1 MAEHIT
7 YGPDGFDPEA
17 GDGNVVD
24 RFEIEVPEAVAEETP
39 LAERVEALEAVLSP
53 E

>member
-7 YGPDGFDPEA
+7 YGPEGFDAELD
-17 GDGNVVD
+17 DGNVVE
-24 RFEIEVPEAVAEETP
+24 RFEIEVPAAVAEETP
-39 LAERVEALEAVLSP
+39 LAERVEALEAVLAP